1 MALHDPAPAMSV
13 TADAPAAG
21 GARVALASRWRGLSG
36 TRLFGLGALLLLIGA
51 LAWGVW
57 THYTQHSQAIFEAQ
71 KRRSFIPSVR
81 VETVRESDNVIR
93 STWPGTNLGFEQA
106 NIYARATG
114 YISTRNVDIGSKV
127 RAGDVLAVIAAPDL
141 DKQLTQARGQ
151 LVQMQAAVEQARST
165 AELGRVTTSRSS
177 KLASMDSVSRQQAD
191 NDRLTYASE
200 KAAVSVA
207 QANVVAQQAAVDRLM
222 QLTGFEKVTAPFDG
236 TVSARF
242 VDVGSLVQADTAS
255 GTSLFTMIHS
265 NVIRVQ
271 TYVPQDQAYGLT
283 AGVEALVRVP
293 EMPKRGFPGK
303 VTRVAGALAPGT
315 RTLLAEIDVPNP
327 DNVSDGRNLLHR
339 RAEDSAQDA
348 FADRPCRRR
357 HFQPERLVGCGCRK
371 RRSPY
376 AQDHH
381 PEGFR
386 QGGRGFRG
394 REGGR
399 PSHHQSPRRSPG
411 GRQGGDTDAAARGVA
426 IRRVVA

>member
-327 DNVSDGRNLLHR
+327 DNVLTAGTYCTVELRIPRKTPSLIVPADAVIFNQNGLLAAVVESGVAHMHKITILR
-339 RAEDSAQDA
+339 D
-348 FADRPCRRR
+348 F
-357 HFQPERLVGCGCRK
+357 
-371 RRSPY
+371 
-376 AQDHH
+376 
-381 PEGFR
+381 
-386 QGGRGFRG
+386 G
-394 REGGR
+394 REVEVSEGVKAGD
-399 PSHHQSPRRSPG
+399 QVIISPPVDLQEGAKVEIRTPPPEASP
-411 GRQGGDTDAAARGVA
+411 
-426 IRRVVA
+426 

>member
-1 MALHDPAPAMSV
+1 MALHNPAPAMNV
-13 TADAPAAG
+13 AADAPAAG
-21 GARVALASRWRGLSG
+21 GAGGAPASRWRGLSG
-36 TRLFGLGALLLLIGA
+36 TRLFGLGALLLLFGA

-57 THYTQHSQAIFEAQ
+57 THYAQHSQAIFEAQ

-106 NIYARATG
+106 SIYARATG

-327 DNVSDGRNLLHR
+327 DNVLTAGTYCTVELRIPRKTPSLIVPADAVIFNQNGLLAAVVDGGVAHMHKITILR
-339 RAEDSAQDA
+339 D
-348 FADRPCRRR
+348 F
-357 HFQPERLVGCGCRK
+357 
-371 RRSPY
+371 
-376 AQDHH
+376 
-381 PEGFR
+381 
-386 QGGRGFRG
+386 G
-394 REGGR
+394 REVEVSEGVKAGD
-399 PSHHQSPRRSPG
+399 QVIISPPVDLQEGAKVEIRTPPPEASP
-411 GRQGGDTDAAARGVA
+411 
-426 IRRVVA
+426 